1 LHFPSVRFLN
11 GTPDGISSYPRGYS
25 RGMANSLPQNPRILI
40 VGGVA
45 GGMSAATRLRR
56 LLEHAEITVIERSGH
71 VSFANCGLPYHVG
84 GVIEDRESLLLNT
97 SESLG
102 ARFGLKVLTRHEAIK
117 IDRENK
123 QLVVRDLAQDE
134 VVALDYDV
142 LILSPGARPVVPPI
156 PGIERA
162 LTLRDIEDTDKM
174 IAAVANAKTAVV
186 IGGGFIGIELAE
198 NLRHRDLAVT
208 VVEAA
213 PQVMTPLDAEMI
225 APVQDVLREHGVD
238 LRLGTS
244 VASIE
249 SDQVTLADGS
259 TIPADIVVAA
269 IGVRP
274 DVSLAVS
281 AGLELGPNGGIAINE
296 NLATSDESI
305 YAVGD
310 AVEKS
315 DPAGASRLVPLAG
328 PANRQGRLVADVI
341 AGRKI
346 SERPV
351 QGTAILGVFGL
362 QVATTG
368 SNERTLRAAG
378 VPMRI
383 IHTHPANH
391 AGYYPGAEQLSLKLI
406 VDPATDEILGAQ
418 AVGAE
423 GADKRI
429 DVIATAMRGGLK
441 ASELVDLDLAYAPQF
456 GSAKDPVNMLGY
468 LDSNLTEGLVETIQW
483 HELDDSRPIVDVR
496 TPAEN
501 ARDSIPGA
509 INVELDGLREH
520 LDQIPAG
527 AVVYCQVGLR
537 GYLAARLLSQH
548 GIKVVNLDGGM
559 RTWRAG
565 QSSKA
570 APALVG

>member
-1 LHFPSVRFLN
+1 
-11 GTPDGISSYPRGYS
+11 
-25 RGMANSLPQNPRILI
+25 MANSLPQNPRILI

-56 LLEHAEITVIERSGH
+56 LLEHAEITIVERSGH

-102 ARFGLKVLTRHEAIK
+102 ARFGLNVKVLHEAIR
-117 IDRENK
+117 IDRDNK
-123 QLVVRDLAQDE
+123 MLVVRDIAADKELE
-134 VVALDYDV
+134 LPYDV
-142 LILSPGARPVVPPI
+142 LILSPGARPIVPPV

-174 IAAVANAKTAVV
+174 IAAIAGAKSAVV

-198 NLRHRDLAVT
+198 NLRHRDLAVA

-225 APVQDVLREHGVD
+225 APVQDVLRQNGVD
-238 LRLGTS
+238 LHLGTS
-244 VASIE
+244 VTEIGPDS
-249 SDQVTLADGS
+249 VTLADG
-259 TIPADIVVAA
+259 TTLAADVVVAA

-274 DVSLAVS
+274 DVYLATD
-281 AGLELGPNGGIAINE
+281 AGLALGPNGGIAVNE
-296 NLATSDESI
+296 RLATSDESI

-368 SNERTLRAAG
+368 SNERNLRAAG
-378 VPMRI
+378 MPLRI

-391 AGYYPGAEQLSLKLI
+391 AGYYPGAAQLSLKLI
-406 VDPATDEILGAQ
+406 VNPETDEILGAQ
-418 AVGAE
+418 AVGPE

-429 DVIATAMRGGLK
+429 DVIATAMRGGLT

-468 LDSNLTEGLVETIQW
+468 LDSNLEDGLVQTVQW
-483 HELDDSRPIVDVR
+483 HELDDSRPIIDVR

-509 INVELDGLREH
+509 INIELDTLRDH
-520 LDQIPAG
+520 LAEVPDN

-537 GYLAARLLSQH
+537 GYLAARLLNQH
-548 GIKVVNLDGGM
+548 GKHVANLDGGM
-559 RTWRAG
+559 KTWQAG
-565 QSSKA
+565 QSAKA
-570 APALVG
+570 APVPVG